1 MLYVQM
7 ATRVCREPQ
16 SWSGGL
22 TIKCAN
28 AVAIRIDDS
37 NVFTIHKDK
46 GTRINGEEI
55 KHSKRR
61 LPVCSHRDN
70 AG

>member
-55 KHSKRR
+55 KHSKTMFRVLASR
-61 LPVCSHRDN
+61 
-70 AG
+70 